1 MLVVFRAITA
11 PSSAKSEMICW
22 GDNEMHVCALGTN
35 RPDAVAVL
43 L

>member
-11 PSSAKSEMICW
+11 PSSAKGEMICW
-22 GDNEMHVCALGTN
+22 EIMSMHVCVLGTN